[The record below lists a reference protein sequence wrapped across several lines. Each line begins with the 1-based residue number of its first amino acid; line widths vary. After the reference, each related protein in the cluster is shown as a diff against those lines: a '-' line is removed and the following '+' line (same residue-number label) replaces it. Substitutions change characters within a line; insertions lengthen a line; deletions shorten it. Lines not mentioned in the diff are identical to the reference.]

1 MTSKLLNNKKA
12 MAILLLAV
20 LGLMI
25 GVGTFFGL
33 SALHKPSDLPAYIG
47 EAQLA
52 VLQADSQLAT
62 DHLFIK
68 EAAPFAAST
77 AVFALGQNGG
87 FYEAPLCGGVNGVP
101 VWARAKE
108 KKYCLPEP
116 SLLTAAFEKHFN
128 DAMAAYVA
136 PLKKNPPSYALRVEQ
151 KTNKARIVG
160 NARTDW
166 GALVTIKEKRGPF
179 AELAKNMSFTA
190 ELPYDFTDYAVLGS
204 EIKTIVS
211 GVAAC
216 RPQKSLPACVEEW
229 LDTVNT
235 GPFLTPKRIT
245 LHYDDCGLPAD
256 AELEKLRSATATTYT
271 FCGLNEN
278 GQTFLAYDAVKGIVE
293 ERPVEYWF
301 SIDFG

>member
-52 VLQADSQLAT
+52 LLQADSQLAME
-62 DHLFIK
+62 HLFIK
-68 EAAPFAAST
+68 EAATFAASS
-77 AVFALGQNGG
+77 AVFALGQRGG
-87 FYEAPLCGGVNGVP
+87 FYEIPSCGDVNGVP

-108 KKYCLPEP
+108 NKYCLPEP
-116 SLLTAAFEKHFN
+116 TVPAAFEKHFN
-128 DAMAAYVA
+128 DAMMASVA

-151 KTNKARIVG
+151 KINKARLVG
-160 NARTDW
+160 SARTDW
-166 GALVTIKEKRGPF
+166 GALVTIKEKRGAF

-190 ELPYDFTDYAVLGS
+190 ELPYDFTDYTVLGS
-204 EIKTIVS
+204 EIKTLVS

-216 RPQKSLPACVEEW
+216 RQQKSLPACVEEW

-235 GPFLTPKRIT
+235 GPFLTQKRIT
-245 LHYDDCGLPAD
+245 LHYDGCGLPAD
-256 AELEKLRSATATTYT
+256 AELEKLRSATGTASV
-271 FCGLNEN
+271 FCALNEN
-278 GQTFLAYDAVKGIVE
+278 GQTFLAYDVAKGTIE